1 MKIYQLVDWMS
12 GLNLRVCRADI
23 TLNEINDEDRVYEKL
38 FATKNTLVVELK
50 RFKGKEPWIIGF
62 DLDSG
67 KVVALPWW
75 YFKEVKDL

>member
-12 GLNLRVCRADI
+12 GLNLRVCHVDI
-23 TLNEINDEDRVYEKL
+23 TLNELNNEYLVYEKF

-50 RFKGKEPWIIGF
+50 KFKGNEPWIIGF
-62 DLDSG
+62 ELDSG

-75 YFKEVKDL
+75 YFREAKL